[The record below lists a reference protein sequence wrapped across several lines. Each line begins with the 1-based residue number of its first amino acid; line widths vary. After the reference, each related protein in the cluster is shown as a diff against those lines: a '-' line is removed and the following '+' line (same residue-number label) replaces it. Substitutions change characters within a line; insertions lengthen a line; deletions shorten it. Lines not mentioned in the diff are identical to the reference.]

1 MAESFHFNIS
11 MVSRGKGKSAVASS
25 AYISREKITNEWDG
39 VTHDYHNKKDLI
51 YKEIF
56 LPENAKEEF
65 KDRATLWNSVE
76 LNEKAINAQLAR
88 SFIIALPK
96 ELSIEDNKKLIT
108 EFIESNF
115 VSQGMIADLAIHD
128 ESDEGNQNIHA
139 HIMTTVRPLNEDGS
153 WGQKSKKE
161 YVFDEKGVPV
171 LTKSGKQKT
180 RKIELTDWN
189 NRGNAEKWRESFASL
204 CNKYLAE
211 KNIEKR
217 VDHRSYERQGRDEIP
232 TIHMG
237 ASASA
242 LERKGI
248 ETEKGNINRE
258 IKKHN
263 SLVKEIKSKIGE
275 ITSWLNGLVKT
286 FQSRYDQYKEDKK
299 EELENKAELFNLYEY
314 ISIYHDIQV
323 DKRRELKVYA
333 SQKKGLAD
341 LKRFSS
347 ARVYLQNNDL
357 ETIADLQGK
366 ISSLQSRNRKV
377 SKEIKAKTEEIDK
390 LNKCLVYTDIIRKTK
405 PVFDKWQGKK
415 LFKENYYQDHKEII
429 DKYKRVRT
437 YLEKQTGSS
446 AIKPKEW
453 KKQVNDLEIEIER
466 LNQTKEN
473 IKDEFSKINHIKYAV
488 KIVND
493 DYGIDLSIEID
504 KAIKRGEKPSI
515 IEQIKKFEK
524 QQEKDDRYRQKAKE
538 KHQRNEER

>member
-65 KDRATLWNSVE
+65 KDRVTLWNSVE

-96 ELSIEDNKKLIT
+96 ELSIEENKKLIT

-115 VSQGMIADLAIHD
+115 VSRGMIADLAIHD
-128 ESDEGNQNIHA
+128 ETDKGNQNIHA

-161 YVFDEKGVPV
+161 YVFDEKGEPV

-263 SLVKEIKSKIGE
+263 SLVKEIKTKIGE
-275 ITSWLNGLVKT
+275 LTLWLNDLVKT

-323 DKRRELKVYA
+323 DKRKYLNSYGRE
-333 SQKKGLAD
+333 KKGLAD
-341 LKRFSS
+341 LKKFSS
-347 ARVYLQNNDL
+347 ARVYLQNNNL

-366 ISSLQSRNRKV
+366 ISILQSKNRKV
-377 SKEIKAKTEEIDK
+377 SKEIKVKTEEIDK
-390 LNKCLVYTDIIRKTK
+390 LNKCLVYADIIRKIK

-524 QQEKDDRYRQKAKE
+524 QEEKDDRYRQKARE
-538 KHQRNEER
+538 KYQRDEER